1 MRSDIVKLSGD
12 PSDTALALKQAESVA
27 AFFGMQGKE
36 AIHLRLLAEEMMGM
50 IRSLTG
56 TRSAE
61 FWIEDDEK
69 ADRRLRLHLKAAV
82 GMNTELRKELL
93 SASTSGKNAA
103 AKGFSGKLR
112 DIFAR
117 AIEPEDKY
125 IADYYAAGWIISE
138 PEMYNMTTGSVWS
151 FNRYRDSLGPEE
163 KEEHDELE
171 KSIIANLA
179 DEVEVSIRGD
189 AVEMIVY
196 KKNA

>member
-50 IRSLTG
+50 IRSLTE

-151 FNRYRDSLGPEE
+151 FIPDFIKCGFSKGKKLSKNCSVCSCSSLINRFLGRYTI
-163 KEEHDELE
+163 
-171 KSIIANLA
+171 S
-179 DEVEVSIRGD
+179 
-189 AVEMIVY
+189 
-196 KKNA
+196 